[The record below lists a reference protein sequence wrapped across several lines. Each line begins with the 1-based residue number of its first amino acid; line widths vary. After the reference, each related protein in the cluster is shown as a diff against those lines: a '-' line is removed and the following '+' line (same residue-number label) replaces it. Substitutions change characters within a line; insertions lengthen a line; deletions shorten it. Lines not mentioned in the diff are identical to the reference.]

1 MLCTP
6 TRITQTPPSHRPL
19 LGASEKLEE
28 ELFLEAKGESHRAPS
43 DEPDLD
49 SASEPEGPL
58 AITSR
63 AESVT
68 RPSSQPGKW
77 QSQGPWQDP
86 GAWCAVS

>member
-1 MLCTP
+1 MHTHAEYTDP
-6 TRITQTPPSHRPL
+6 TLSETL
-19 LGASEKLEE
+19 LRASEELEE
-28 ELFLEAKGESHRAPS
+28 ALFLGAKGESQLEPS

-63 AESVT
+63 AQSAT

-77 QSQGPWQDP
+77 QRQGRGQDP
-86 GAWCAVS
+86 GAWSAVSS